1 MKAAFSELYTRAFGY
16 QIGSLEVD
24 PPIYPYDVIQA
35 NKDEFACVFVRVR
48 GWWDPTPVGELASL
62 SYLYDMELDLGPWV
76 VPTVHAPTEIQKAS
90 ADHLEIARTAFKDS
104 RFLLDWRLNDLAS
117 ETYARWIAGRDVH
130 VLKNSPDAAFLYVT
144 DEYVSDEKE
153 ASRISLTAVREK
165 DRGLGVGGMLIRSVI
180 TKICGLWQV
189 KVYCKNYRAVRFY
202 ESIGFKVK
210 SVETVFHVWTDRKK
224 L

>member
-1 MKAAFSELYTRAFGY
+1 MKAAFSELYTRTFGY

-48 GWWDPTPVGELASL
+48 GWWESFEQVSSL

-144 DEYVSDEKE
+144 DEEG

-180 TKICGLWQV
+180 TKICGLWRV

-224 L
+224 PE

>member
-48 GWWDPTPVGELASL
+48 GWWESFEQVSSL

-90 ADHLEIARTAFKDS
+90 VEHLEIARTAFKDS

-144 DEYVSDEKE
+144 DEEG

-180 TKICGLWQV
+180 TKICGLWRV

-224 L
+224 PE